1 MNTRTSAVH
10 GALLLSVCSLMA
22 ACGGGAPERSATAN
36 APVVDTATFTAEA
49 IAIAGL
55 TLDSAVVRPF
65 ESTVTVPGRLMLD
78 PEALETI
85 GAIAEGRIT
94 HVPVQVGDRVAAGQA
109 LVMIHSH
116 EIMEARNALVR
127 AGVHI
132 SAAEAERD
140 FAITAAERAHRL
152 LDAKAMSR
160 ADVERADVARRVA
173 QAEYEEAVA
182 ERDRAR
188 ALIEHLAGLGPL
200 PPDADEHDVIV
211 RTPIAGVVTTR
222 LAQPGAVVLPGTP
235 LVSVGAPQRLLI
247 QLRIPLASASDI
259 AVGSTVRY
267 ALTDAAASS
276 AEARVTRIAP
286 TVDTLTRTIEVL
298 AQPRG
303 AVIGRAEAYVQAT
316 IRSSASTQALMVP
329 SAAVQSIEG
338 DTVVIGA
345 EAHGASLLLRAKPV
359 RTGRRTAEWIEIL
372 SGVTARERVVVQGA
386 AIAKA
391 ELLKRR
397 SGGAIEE

>member
-1 MNTRTSAVH
+1 MNIMTSQMRA
-10 GALLLSVCSLMA
+10 ALIASASWLVI
-22 ACGGGAPERSATAN
+22 ACGGSAPEQSATTS

-49 IAIAGL
+49 ITIAGV
-55 TLDSAVVRPF
+55 TLDSAMVRPL

-78 PEALETI
+78 PAALETI
-85 GAIAEGRIT
+85 GSIAEGRIT

-132 SAAEAERD
+132 NAAEAERD

-211 RTPIAGVVTTR
+211 RTPIAGVVTSR
-222 LAQPGAVVLPGTP
+222 AAQPGAVVLPGTP
-235 LVSVGAPQRLLI
+235 LVSVGAPHRLLI
-247 QLRIPLASASDI
+247 QLRVPLASTSGI
-259 AVGSTVRY
+259 TVGSTLQY
-267 ALTDAAASS
+267 ALTDAPGAR
-276 AEARVTRIAP
+276 AEAVVTRVAP

-303 AVIGRAEAYVQAT
+303 APIGRAEAYVQADV
-316 IRSSASTQALMVP
+316 RSRAGAPALSVP
-329 SAAVQSIEG
+329 VAAVQALEG
-338 DTVVIGA
+338 DTVVIVA
-345 EAHGASLLLRAKPV
+345 ETRGDALFLRAVPV
-359 RTGRRTAEWIEIL
+359 RTGRRTADWVEISAGL
-372 SGVTARERVVVQGA
+372 TGRERVVVQGA
-386 AIAKA
+386 AIVRA

-397 SGGAIEE
+397 SGGAEE